1 MRDLTGRPDHLQQ
14 ACTLPLC
21 CGVLNGKLTSF
32 ILVYRRH
39 MHERVEEVAGDSQVE
54 NKVDVDEIGVDLNKQ
69 LFPNNST
76 DKSAH

>member
-1 MRDLTGRPDHLQQ
+1 
-14 ACTLPLC
+14 
-21 CGVLNGKLTSF
+21 
-32 ILVYRRH
+32 